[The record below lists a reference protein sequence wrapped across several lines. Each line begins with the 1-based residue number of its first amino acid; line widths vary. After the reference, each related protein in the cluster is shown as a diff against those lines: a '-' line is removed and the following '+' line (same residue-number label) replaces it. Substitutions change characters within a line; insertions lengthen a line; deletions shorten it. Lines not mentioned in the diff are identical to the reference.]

1 MMKKKLFALLLTAT
15 MLCGLTACGATD
27 NVNAGENSPTLMQDT
42 APTAEPTTAPTKAPT
57 KTPITVETA
66 APTTEPTTAPTE
78 APTGTAQPI
87 TEPVSSPDEVS
98 VPATKTI
105 APLPVTIDMN
115 NLDNCTVAV
124 SFNKGDAYVDDNGIM
139 QLKAKVYT
147 YDLYDMVDI
156 ALLKEGDTIILRGE
170 EVLVNSL
177 VRTEHGS
184 VQINGGLDVGGYELI
199 TTENTVYFETGYS
212 DMKSYYELGE
222 ATLRVSADFIFTD
235 KMDLDKG
242 AVTYYPGDFLTDEA
256 GIFYSFAP
264 DNTSIVI
271 QNGQVISMERIY
283 TP

>member
-1 MMKKKLFALLLTAT
+1 M
-15 MLCGLTACGATD
+15 
-27 NVNAGENSPTLMQDT
+27 SH
-42 APTAEPTTAPTKAPT
+42 
-57 KTPITVETA
+57 
-66 APTTEPTTAPTE
+66 
-78 APTGTAQPI
+78 
-87 TEPVSSPDEVS
+87 
-98 VPATKTI
+98 
-105 APLPVTIDMN
+105 
-115 NLDNCTVAV
+115 LDNCTVAV

-139 QLKAKVYT
+139 QLKVKVYT

-199 TTENTVYFETGYS
+199 TNENTVYFETGYS
-212 DMKSYYELGE
+212 DVKAYYELGE
-222 ATLRVSADFIFTD
+222 ATLPVSESFTFTD

-242 AVTYYPGDFLTDEA
+242 TVTYYPGDFLADEA
-256 GIFYSFAP
+256 GIFYSFTP

-271 QNGQVISMERIY
+271 QDGQVISMERIY